1 MNEKNKRTRN
11 KNRYEK
17 KARSKT
23 RQNREKPNFKLFV
36 ILKSPEVLKGL
47 IFDNNWLYRSMT
59 LVKQLCHSSPRNK
72 HEIKTGTKKQ
82 IGEKLNA
89 TEQRKTK
96 FYFILCHRG
105 LWLYIWRLSIY
116 FGNNQI
122 FNRRKKVRKTLSCLV
137 VFFQY
142 CWDH

>member
-1 MNEKNKRTRN
+1 MKKKNEK
-11 KNRYEK
+11 KNSTEQR
-17 KARSKT
+17 KAK
-23 RQNREKPNFKLFV
+23 FKQFV
-36 ILKSPEVLKGL
+36 ILNSPEVLKGP
-47 IFDNNWLYRSMT
+47 IFNSNRLYRSMT

-122 FNRRKKVRKTLSCLV
+122 FNRRKKVRKTLSSLVFSSGIVRITKTSFILGLLV
-137 VFFQY
+137 V
-142 CWDH
+142 